1 MAAKEPWLDGLSD
14 DWVPHSR
21 LSTMN
26 RSPKHSRRPN
36 LSALPHS
43 PVDEPNS
50 VRSDKHHRKPSISI
64 APSRRKSPASLKP
77 SSPLSSQCAT
87 AKDSLRSR
95 SSSVKSASRSSKP
108 TLNTLTEVAS
118 TMNVRPANTK
128 QSGNTPEW
136 KRRLLRGDAPE
147 GESGDLFG
155 PIGLQKLFTPPSG
168 SESVTRADLSR
179 RNERSKL
186 SLRSRLSGNAQK
198 YEVGTLSSKGD
209 SQKLKL
215 LRSWDKENASLTWME
230 RMSEVSP
237 ADLSRLLRES
247 QLSINEMD
255 MAWLKQDFSRL
266 SLDSTED
273 LMVETR
279 SRSASGLEET
289 RNEAISPIPV
299 PTSDMLKDRNSFHV
313 RRPNSSAS
321 DSYCELQPEYT
332 EDYANIDDSFDIT
345 SHSLPEGLSMGTQE
359 FASVTARRGYLDETS
374 LHSRFLSPSL
384 TPSQLP
390 PYGASR
396 FQNHLS
402 SGDRL
407 DSSRLAPAKLPHPF
421 TPKKQTNKD
430 SRPPGR
436 NVMKPSGSPLKLFAN
451 HDTFTNNKL
460 LRRMS
465 QFEETFEATLEEGTS
480 CAIES
485 ADISHNEV
493 DIQESEKATD
503 FEGQRALRSAS
514 RPQPEEPDYQKE
526 AASFCSS
533 KHVDKRVLNS
543 PTKGS
548 APKRRRTLVSATQ
561 PSPAWHEPIIESAEF
576 SSVVASPQQH
586 DEATVAVKDSKDNR
600 FALSHPARLND
611 LPRPPSKQTE
621 ARASSLTSPSKTMR
635 SRDNS
640 SGSKVINHGPATNPI
655 RKGSITTQD
664 FLDEASKIMNH
675 IRRRGGPRNGL
686 PDLEESVIVSEEDY
700 GDNFSEPSTQE
711 GFSRPPSREGGG
723 VQQPKSFNEPDPR
736 IISHLKRYEDSD
748 ELDVFMGASVMSL
761 RLRSRQRANR
771 KLDAHAEE
779 SSPTNARI
787 HESVHHLHPT
797 HQHATEGN
805 FSSNDLGISKE
816 ELKTVASTGSIADS
830 STGSARAKGIIS
842 SQMVS
847 HLIPE
852 KVGAMTYD
860 RTHHIWIRGGISP
873 EQHITSFISE
883 DDPFRDIPDL
893 SVDEL
898 RELMAIRSVPG
909 HAKKPEQLRREDN
922 AFQETDEHQ
931 KQAPQKGSRPRTQES
946 TSSVQSKST
955 RSTSS
960 EAQPDTRAT
969 SWATKDLTSSP
980 AHQIALKLDTSQDAQ
995 EAEHDN
1001 EYPSPIPSPISG
1013 DKKQARA
1020 VTITFSS
1027 PLVSH
1032 IAYGDGDSAHDES
1045 RTRSPAGDFVE
1056 TGFETKGSIERQRSS
1071 LKMPSPRSSLP
1082 AGNRSGRP
1090 VSRIDERDED
1100 LFEELS
1106 ELNQDLSVLPA
1117 REELSLVAARDPHLD
1132 TSYNFHLSPLAE
1144 FTVNQIDES
1153 FKLELSYVA
1162 ERTFPRSLRQVHGT
1176 FALAAEELIKH
1187 ITDVEPYE
1195 AYWEHLR
1202 RLNLRSKKLI
1212 TLLGL
1217 NKYCPRLEELDASDN
1232 SIGQLSGVP
1241 TNIRSLNISR
1251 NCLTNLT
1258 AWGHLSN
1265 LQYLDVSNNELENL
1279 DSVSG
1284 LVHLRSLKANN
1295 NKLTCINGIFNL
1307 DGLLSFKARNN
1318 LLTSVDFKS
1327 ADLFRLT
1334 NLDLSGNQISSV
1346 VSIDSLDALETLDL
1360 RYNEIQDFTVSGKLQ
1375 QLHSLKLSHNHLQ
1388 ELNISEFPSLKLL
1401 YLDCNH
1407 LSTIDGLEICQ
1418 HLDTLSVREQT
1429 AFEEEDRLY
1438 PPTVDLDLS
1447 GNVSIRKL
1455 YLSCNKLSPS
1465 LLAPASS
1472 VSSLRLLDLASCG
1485 LESLPTTFG
1494 KRFPNLSTLNLNF
1507 NAISDVGS
1515 LDGISKL
1522 SRLFMVGNR
1531 VSRLRRFCQV
1541 LRLVGGKEGSLS
1553 KVDVRGNPLTVG
1565 FYPSPVF
1572 GNGKSITTP
1581 GDGEH
1586 TGRKA
1591 QQLIKR
1597 RARESS
1603 DGDNDDGVLAPIG
1616 GHADIAR
1623 VEGGEHVSLIRP
1635 EAEDVEVEID
1645 DPYTVP
1651 LVNPA
1656 ADEKYL
1662 VHLDEATRLRRRVV
1676 ELMIHAATSSRL
1688 KVLDGLDLGGD
1699 ASEKGIVNMK
1709 KDWVWRRLVEL
1720 GVLKKRD

>member
-36 LSALPHS
+36 LSALPHR

-198 YEVGTLSSKGD
+198 YEVGTLSFKGD

-359 FASVTARRGYLDETS
+359 FASVSARRGYLDETS

-402 SGDRL
+402 SGDGL

-711 GFSRPPSREGGG
+711 CFSRPPSREGGG

-1232 SIGQLSGVP
+1232 SIGQLSG
-1241 TNIRSLNISR
+1241 
-1251 NCLTNLT
+1251 
-1258 AWGHLSN
+1258 
-1265 LQYLDVSNNELENL
+1265 
-1279 DSVSG
+1279 
-1284 LVHLRSLKANN
+1284 
-1295 NKLTCINGIFNL
+1295 
-1307 DGLLSFKARNN
+1307 ARNN

-1455 YLSCNKLSPS
+1455 YLSCNKLSLS

-1541 LRLVGGKEGSLS
+1541 LRLVGGEEGSLS

-1572 GNGKSITTP
+1572 GNGKSITAP

-1586 TGRKA
+1586 IGRKA